1 MRHNSARELEGQEKI
16 EDPGRI
22 PWGKTNN
29 ASNKLLA
36 ANAKEKQNDLL
47 AAKSENNNL
56 QLNGTKQN
64 CESNGGKK
72 WRPPRRCAGLSR
84 LDDIAERVFREGLA
98 PRIREA
104 RPSRGDVI
112 EMRMYTV
119 SSC

>member
-64 CESNGGKK
+64 V
-72 WRPPRRCAGLSR
+72 RVTTLADRCFVYLGCN
-84 LDDIAERVFREGLA
+84 
-98 PRIREA
+98 
-104 RPSRGDVI
+104 
-112 EMRMYTV
+112 Y
-119 SSC
+119 C